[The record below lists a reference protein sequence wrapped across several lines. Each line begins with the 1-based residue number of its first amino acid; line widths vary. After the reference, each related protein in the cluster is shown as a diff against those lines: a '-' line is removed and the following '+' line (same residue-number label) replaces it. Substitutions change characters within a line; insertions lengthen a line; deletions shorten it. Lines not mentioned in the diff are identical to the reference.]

1 MTILNNDWEF
11 NVLGVYNYKKDG
23 PFSSL
28 FNFVKEN
35 HDKIDGDIVESGV
48 YKGSSLLAMG
58 LLLKEIGSS
67 KKVYGFDSFSGFPP
81 VFHDYDDVSMFA
93 KLFND
98 NRISRQHYDYVQ
110 KNINWRET
118 FLEQK
123 VNVNNISSSENFSN
137 TNLDLIYK
145 KMKLLELD
153 NIQLVDGVFSKTMVI
168 ERENPKKVMA
178 VLMDCD
184 LYNSYMDTFN
194 FVWSRLNCGG
204 MIYLDEYYSLKFPG
218 AKIATEEFL
227 KKKSG
232 ILQMA
237 KQKKGDFERWYII
250 KK

>member
-1 MTILNNDWEF
+1 MTILNKDWEF

-23 PFSSL
+23 PFSSF

-35 HDKIDGDIVESGV
+35 HDEIEGDIVESGV
-48 YKGSSLLAMG
+48 YKGNSLLAMG

-81 VFHDYDDVSMFA
+81 VFHDYDDVSMFT

-98 NRISRQHYDYVQ
+98 NQISKQQYDYVQ
-110 KNINWRET
+110 KNIKWREI

-123 VNVNNISSSENFSN
+123 VNVKNISSSENFSN
-137 TNLDLIYK
+137 TNLELIYK
-145 KMKLLELD
+145 KIKLLELD
-153 NIQLVDGVFSKTMVI
+153 NIQLVDGVFSKTMVN
-168 ERENPKKVMA
+168 ERENPNKIMA

-194 FVWSRLNCGG
+194 FVWSRLSNGG

-227 KKKSG
+227 DKKMG

>member
-1 MTILNNDWEF
+1 MTVLNEDWEF
-11 NVLGVYNYKKDG
+11 NVLGVYNYKKEG
-23 PFSSL
+23 PFSSY

-35 HDKIDGDIVESGV
+35 HNKIDGDIVESGV

-67 KKVYGFDSFSGFPP
+67 KQVYGFDSFSGFPP
-81 VFHDYDDVSMFA
+81 VFHDFDDLSMFT
-93 KLFND
+93 KLFN
-98 NRISRQHYDYVQ
+98 NNKISKQHYDYVQ
-110 KNINWRET
+110 QNIKWREI

-123 VNVNNISSSENFSN
+123 INVSNISTSENFSN
-137 TNLDLIYK
+137 TNLELIHK
-145 KMKLLELD
+145 KIKLLELD
-153 NIQLVDGVFSKTMVI
+153 NIHLIDGVFSKTMVDN
-168 ERENPKKVMA
+168 RKNPIKIMA

-194 FVWSRLNCGG
+194 FIWKRLSAGG

-227 KKKSG
+227 EKNFG
-232 ILQMA
+232 ILEMA